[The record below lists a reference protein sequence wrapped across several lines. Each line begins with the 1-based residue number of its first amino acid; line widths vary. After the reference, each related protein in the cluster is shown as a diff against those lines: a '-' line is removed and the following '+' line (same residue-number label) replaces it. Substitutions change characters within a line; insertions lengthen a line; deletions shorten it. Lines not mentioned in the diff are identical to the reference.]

1 MTCAKRQKLFRE
13 NKSSQLQ
20 RRKWW
25 SRIKKDEPQDAK
37 HYAEAMGKSFE
48 ELDAYY
54 PVSTWHTS
62 WSASLHA
69 GPAHWQADL
78 TCHGDIHP
86 HPGPRTQEV
95 SAWSCNVACGSGAW
109 FESSLSRMIVWHL
122 RLSNLALLVV
132 ADVCHRREEGT
143 WNLSR
148 FDPIHQCRCQ
158 EPIDHLTGLF
168 ASVW

>member
-54 PVSTWHTS
+54 PVST
-62 WSASLHA
+62 
-69 GPAHWQADL
+69 
-78 TCHGDIHP
+78 
-86 HPGPRTQEV
+86 
-95 SAWSCNVACGSGAW
+95 
-109 FESSLSRMIVWHL
+109 
-122 RLSNLALLVV
+122 
-132 ADVCHRREEGT
+132 
-143 WNLSR
+143 
-148 FDPIHQCRCQ
+148 
-158 EPIDHLTGLF
+158 
-168 ASVW
+168 